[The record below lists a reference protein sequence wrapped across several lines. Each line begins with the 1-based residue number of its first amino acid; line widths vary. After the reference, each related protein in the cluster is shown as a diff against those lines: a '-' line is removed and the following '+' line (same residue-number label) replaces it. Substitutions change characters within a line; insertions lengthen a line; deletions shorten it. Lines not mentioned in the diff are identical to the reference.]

1 MPNPRPQENRA
12 IDDWLQRS
20 LNERYSATLR
30 EPVPES
36 ILKLLDDSE
45 R

>member
-1 MPNPRPQENRA
+1 MPIPRPQDKRA
-12 IDDWLQRS
+12 IEDWLQQS

-36 ILKLLDDSE
+36 ILKLLDE
-45 R
+45 AGR